1 MTILAIVHVIFLVV
15 LCIVNL
21 GLAISVAVRPSQR
34 RFDMLRPLCWAT
46 VFASLSSIFSGL
58 CNTFMR
64 LAERP
69 AGAELMQTVWAGL
82 AEALVLGILGFGV
95 LAVSSVLSA
104 VGLRRQD

>member
-1 MTILAIVHVIFLVV
+1 MGILAITHVIFLVL
-15 LCIVNL
+15 LCIINL
-21 GLAISVAVRPSQR
+21 GLAISVAVKPSQR

-46 VFASLSSIFSGL
+46 VFASLSAIFSGL

-69 AGAELMQTVWAGL
+69 AGAELMQTAWAGL

-95 LAVSSVLSA
+95 LAVSSALSA